1 MITYYDI
8 IQRFFSAA
16 QAHLMIRDVG
26 YGPISDIK
34 TRAQNAEIFPD
45 ADEAEDIAYPYMFLN
60 PAQHS
65 RSNASVTYTFNI
77 IMMDMA
83 WQEIPHE
90 EGFVNQSVQ
99 RYTNEAQIQSQCQQ
113 YIDDIIGYLYF
124 QDSGREPS
132 LPGRS
137 WDISMDVTY
146 TPFVERFQDSVAGM
160 TAQVK
165 ITVPQAIN
173 NCIAPMVG

>member
-1 MITYYDI
+1 MTTYYDI

-16 QAHLMIRDVG
+16 QAHFMIRDVG

-34 TRAQNAEIFPD
+34 TRAQNAEAFAD
-45 ADEAEDIAYPYMFLN
+45 AAEAEDLSYPYMFLN
-60 PAQHS
+60 PGQHS
-65 RSNASVTYTFNI
+65 RSNASVTYTFNL

-83 WQEIPHE
+83 WQEVPHE
-90 EGFVNQSVQ
+90 EGFVNLSVQ

-113 YIDDIIGYLYF
+113 YIDDIIGHLYF
-124 QDSGREPS
+124 QNSTIQF
-132 LPGRS
+132 
-137 WDISMDVTY
+137 DISMDVTY

-173 NCIAPMVG
+173 NCIAPMTGE